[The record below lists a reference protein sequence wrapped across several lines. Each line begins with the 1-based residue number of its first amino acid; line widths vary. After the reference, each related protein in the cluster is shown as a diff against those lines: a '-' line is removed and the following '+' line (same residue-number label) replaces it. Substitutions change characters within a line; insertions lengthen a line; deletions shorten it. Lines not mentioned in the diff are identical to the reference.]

1 MMSPVPR
8 KFPDIKLVFAEG
20 GIGWIP
26 AALERADRAWAR
38 HGFTTNRPH
47 PWPSEVFHRNVFVCM
62 IEEPV
67 ALDYRHLIGTD
78 NILVEVDY
86 PHVDTSYPQ
95 TQAVFDRLFAGLPDD
110 EVQRMTSGN
119 AERLFGWAMAE
130 PGSA

>member
-38 HGFTTNRPH
+38 HGFTKNRPH
-47 PWPSEVFHRNVFVCM
+47 PWPSEVFHRNMFVCM

-67 ALDYRHLIGTD
+67 GFSMHDLIGVE
-78 NILVEVDY
+78 NILSEVDY
-86 PHVDTSYPQ
+86 PHVDTSYPD
-95 TQAVFDRLFAGLPDD
+95 TQAVFEVLLKGMPDD
-110 EVQRMTSGN
+110 KAQLVTHGN
-119 AERLFGWAMAE
+119 AERVFNWKMAD
-130 PGSA
+130 